1 MDTAHLRRCVDLHW
15 PQTLINHLPTAFR
28 SITVRRN
35 PLISSAI
42 VLLLAA
48 QVATAQSSTYKY
60 IRKFKEDYD
69 QKPIHFGFYFGLPT
83 TRYNLTY
90 SPTFA
95 AANGSAT
102 DPNPIVRITS
112 PNNTG
117 LLRVGFLINAYLD
130 DNFDLRTNPG
140 ISIISRS
147 INYTFTDGTEKANL
161 IESAWVE
168 LPLLLK
174 YKSARRTNSRMYL
187 IGGAS
192 LGIETNRKRRED
204 FSQGLPNT
212 ASTDISLEYG
222 IGFEQFLEYFKFAPE
237 LRFSHGL
244 VNAFKGGA
252 VSPGTTNIQRLTTH
266 TITLYLHFE

>member
-1 MDTAHLRRCVDLHW
+1 M
-15 PQTLINHLPTAFR
+15 
-28 SITVRRN
+28 
-35 PLISSAI
+35 
-42 VLLLAA
+42 LLLMAA
-48 QVATAQSSTYKY
+48 QAATAQSSTYKY
-60 IRKFKEDYD
+60 IRKYKEDYD
-69 QKPIHFGFYFGLPT
+69 LKPIHFGFYFGLPT
-83 TRYNLTY
+83 TRYGLTY
-90 SPTFA
+90 TPNFA
-95 AANGSAT
+95 SANGSVT

-117 LLRVGFLINAYLD
+117 LLRVGFLVNAFLD

-147 INYTFTDGTEKANL
+147 INYTYADGTEKANL

-174 YKSARRTNSRMYL
+174 YKSARRVNSRMYL

-204 FSQGLPNT
+204 ASLGLPNT
-212 ASTDISLEYG
+212 ASTDFSLEYG

-237 LRFSHGL
+237 LRFSHSL
-244 VNAFKGGA
+244 VNAFKGSTA
-252 VSPGTTNIQRLTTH
+252 TPATTNIQRLTTH
-266 TITLYLHFE
+266 TVTLYLNFE

>member
-1 MDTAHLRRCVDLHW
+1 MDTAHLRRRVDLHW
-15 PQTLINHLPTAFR
+15 PQTLIARLPDKGLSTKCSNNR
-28 SITVRRN
+28 
-35 PLISSAI
+35 LIIIA
-42 VLLLAA
+42 LLLLTVTQTAM
-48 QVATAQSSTYKY
+48 AQSSTYKY
-60 IRKFKEDYD
+60 TRKFKEDYD
-69 QKPIHFGFYFGLPT
+69 LKPIHFGFYFGLPT

-90 SPTFA
+90 APTFA
-95 AANGSAT
+95 AGSST

-117 LLRVGFLINAYLD
+117 LLRVGFLVNAFLD

-147 INYTFTDGTEKANL
+147 INYTFADGTEKANL

-174 YKSARRTNSRMYL
+174 YKSARRVNSRMYV

-204 FSQGLPNT
+204 SSQGLPNT
-212 ASTDISLEYG
+212 ASTDLSLEYG

-237 LRFSHGL
+237 LRFSHSL
-244 VNAFKGGA
+244 VNAFKPGA
-252 VSPGTTNIQRLTTH
+252 ITPAAANIQRLTTH
-266 TITLYLHFE
+266 TITLYLNFE

>member
-1 MDTAHLRRCVDLHW
+1 MDSTFVRHRVDLHW
-15 PQTLINHLPTAFR
+15 SQTLIARLPASFWSGKVTCKWL
-28 SITVRRN
+28 T
-35 PLISSAI
+35 ISTLL
-42 VLLLAA
+42 VLLAT
-48 QVATAQSSTYKY
+48 QVSIAQSSTYKY
-60 IRKFKEDYD
+60 TRKYKEDYD

-90 SPTFA
+90 APSFAVSNPTGA
-95 AANGSAT
+95 
-102 DPNPIVRITS
+102 NPITRITS

-117 LLRVGFLINAYLD
+117 LLRVGFLVNAYLD

-147 INYTFTDGTEKANL
+147 INYSFADGTEKSNL
-161 IESAWVE
+161 LESAWVE

-174 YKSARRTNSRMYL
+174 YKSARRVNSRMYL

-204 FSQGLPNT
+204 IGQGLLNT
-212 ASTDISLEYG
+212 ASTDLSLEYG

-237 LRFSHGL
+237 LRFSHGI
-244 VNAFKGGA
+244 VNAFKGSTA
-252 VSPGTTNIQRLTTH
+252 SSGTDNIRRLTTH
-266 TITLYLHFE
+266 TVTLYLNFE